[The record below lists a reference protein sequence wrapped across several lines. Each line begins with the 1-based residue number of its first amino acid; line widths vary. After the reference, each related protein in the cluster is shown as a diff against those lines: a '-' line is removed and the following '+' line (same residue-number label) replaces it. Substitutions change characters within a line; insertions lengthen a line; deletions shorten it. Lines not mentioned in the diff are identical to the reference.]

1 MTTSHVSRQRSGL
14 SLTFRLRVLV
24 VEDHEPFRRVICE
37 LLQQRADL
45 LIVGEAAD
53 GLDAICQAEAL
64 RPDVVMLDIGLPMLS
79 GIEVAG
85 RIRAKVP
92 DAKLM
97 FVTNESSLEVVE
109 QAFRRGAHGYVYKPR
124 AERDVFPVLE
134 AIMRGGRFVS
144 GGLERI
150 AQGDSLASHRHHV
163 VFCSS
168 DAVLVGAF
176 SRFIAGELR
185 EGNAV
190 VAVVTGAHAQRLQ
203 SSLEAARVDVALA
216 IRQQRYIP
224 VNVSALLAKAMVNGC
239 PDPLRFL
246 DAAGDLLTDVTRQA
260 TDHHTRVA
268 ACGEGTSIFW
278 THGHVVAAIQLE
290 HLWDEVAKSRQMDIL
305 CAYPLAARDES
316 VPAVRRLCAEHTAV
330 EIS

>member
-1 MTTSHVSRQRSGL
+1 MT
-14 SLTFRLRVLV
+14 LTARLRVLV
-24 VEDHEPFRRVICE
+24 VEDHAPFRRVLCE
-37 LLQQRADL
+37 LLQQRPDL

-53 GLDAICQAEAL
+53 GLDAIAQAEAL
-64 RPDVVMLDIGLPMLS
+64 RPDVITLDIGLPRLS

-109 QAFRRGAHGYVYKPR
+109 QAFRTGAHGYVYKPR
-124 AERDVFPVLE
+124 VQRDVLPVLD
-134 AIMRGGRFVS
+134 AIVRGGRFVS

-150 AQGDSLASHRHHV
+150 ARGDGLASHRHDV

-168 DAVLVGAF
+168 DEVLVAAF
-176 SRFIAGELR
+176 SRFIAGVLDR
-185 EGNAV
+185 GNTV
-190 VAVVTGAHAQRLQ
+190 IVLVTEAHDRGLQRTLQ
-203 SSLEAARVDVALA
+203 ASQVDVALA
-216 IRQQRYIP
+216 IRQKRY
-224 VNVSALLAKAMVNGC
+224 VSVSITELLAKVMVNGC
-239 PDPLRFL
+239 PDPTRFVN
-246 DAAGDLLTDVTRQA
+246 AAEELLTEVARRAGQHA
-260 TDHHTRVA
+260 EIA
-268 ACGEGTSIFW
+268 ACGECSPTVWADGN
-278 THGHVVAAIQLE
+278 VEAAIQLE
-290 HLWDEVAKSRQMDIL
+290 QLWDEIAMSRQMEIL

>member
-1 MTTSHVSRQRSGL
+1 LTS
-14 SLTFRLRVLV
+14 RLRVLV
-24 VEDHEPFRRVICE
+24 VEDHEPIRRVICE
-37 LLQQRADL
+37 LLQERADL

-53 GLDAICQAEAL
+53 GLDAIRQAEAL
-64 RPDVVMLDIGLPMLS
+64 RPDVVMLDIGLPRLS

-85 RIRAKVP
+85 RLRAKVP

-124 AERDVFPVLE
+124 VQRDILPVLD
-134 AIMRGGRFVS
+134 AIIRGGRFVS
-144 GGLERI
+144 GGLERV
-150 AQGDSLASHRHHV
+150 AQGDSLAAHHHDV

-168 DAVLVGAF
+168 DAVLIDAF
-176 SRFIAGELR
+176 SRFIDGELR

-190 VAVVTGAHAQRLQ
+190 VAVVTAAHERRLQ
-203 SSLEAARVDVALA
+203 SSLEASHVDVALA
-216 IRQQRYIP
+216 IRQQRYLP
-224 VNVSALLAKAMVNGC
+224 VNVNELLAKATVNGC
-239 PDPLRFL
+239 PDPLRYL
-246 DAAGDLLTDVTRQA
+246 DAAGDLLTEVTRRA
-260 TDHHTRVA
+260 TDNHARVA

-278 THGHVVAAIQLE
+278 SQGHVEAAIQIECL
-290 HLWDEVAKSRQMDIL
+290 LDEIAMSRQMDIL

-316 VPAVRRLCAEHTAV
+316 VPTVRRLCAEHTAV

>member
-1 MTTSHVSRQRSGL
+1 MTS
-14 SLTFRLRVLV
+14 RLRVLV

-53 GLDAICQAEAL
+53 GLDAIRQAEAL

-124 AERDVFPVLE
+124 VQRDVLPVLE
-134 AIMRGGRFVS
+134 AIIRGGRFVS

-150 AQGDSLASHRHHV
+150 AQGDSLASHRHDV

-190 VAVVTGAHAQRLQ
+190 IAVVTAAHERSLQ
-203 SSLEAARVDVALA
+203 SSLQASARGRRPGDPTAALSPREHQRAAREGDG
-216 IRQQRYIP
+216 QRLP
-224 VNVSALLAKAMVNGC
+224 G
-239 PDPLRFL
+239 PD
-246 DAAGDLLTDVTRQA
+246 T
-260 TDHHTRVA
+260 
-268 ACGEGTSIFW
+268 
-278 THGHVVAAIQLE
+278 
-290 HLWDEVAKSRQMDIL
+290 
-305 CAYPLAARDES
+305 
-316 VPAVRRLCAEHTAV
+316 VPGRRRGIC
-330 EIS
+330 

>member
-1 MTTSHVSRQRSGL
+1 MTS
-14 SLTFRLRVLV
+14 RLRVLV

-124 AERDVFPVLE
+124 VQRDVLPVLE
-134 AIMRGGRFVS
+134 AIIRGGRFVS

-150 AQGDSLASHRHHV
+150 AQGDSLASHRHDV

-168 DAVLVGAF
+168 DAVLIGAF

-190 VAVVTGAHAQRLQ
+190 VAVVTAAHERSLQ
-203 SSLEAARVDVALA
+203 SSLEASHVDVALA
-216 IRQQRYIP
+216 IRQQRYLP
-224 VNVSALLAKAMVNGC
+224 VNVSELLAKATVNGC
-239 PDPLRFL
+239 PDPLRYL
-246 DAAGDLLTDVTRQA
+246 DAAGDLLTDVTRRA
-260 TDHHTRVA
+260 TDQHARVA

-278 THGHVVAAIQLE
+278 THGHVEAAIQLE
-290 HLWDEVAKSRQMDIL
+290 HLWDEIAMSRQMDIL

>member
-1 MTTSHVSRQRSGL
+1 MTP
-14 SLTFRLRVLV
+14 RLRVLV
-24 VEDHEPFRRVICE
+24 VEDHKPFRRVICE

-53 GLDAICQAEAL
+53 GLDAIRQAEAL
-64 RPDVVMLDIGLPMLS
+64 RPDVVMLDIGLAMLT

-92 DAKLM
+92 GAKLI

-109 QAFRRGAHGYVYKPR
+109 QAFRSGAHGYVYKPR
-124 AERDVFPVLE
+124 VQRDVLAVLE
-134 AIMRGGRFVS
+134 AVIRGGRFVS
-144 GGLERI
+144 GSLERI

-168 DAVLVGAF
+168 DAILIGVF

-190 VAVVTGAHAQRLQ
+190 VAVVTAAHERSLQ
-203 SSLEAARVDVALA
+203 SSLEASHVDVALA
-216 IRQQRYIP
+216 IRQQRYLP
-224 VNVSALLAKAMVNGC
+224 VNVSELLAKTTVNGC
-239 PDPLRFL
+239 PDPLRYL
-246 DAAGDLLTDVTRQA
+246 DATGDLLTDVTRRA
-260 TDHHTRVA
+260 TDRHARVT

-278 THGHVVAAIQLE
+278 TDGHVEAAIQLE
-290 HLWDEVAKSRQMDIL
+290 HLWDEIAMSRQMDIL

>member
-1 MTTSHVSRQRSGL
+1 
-14 SLTFRLRVLV
+14 LTPCLRVLV
-24 VEDHEPFRRVICE
+24 VEDHERFRRVLCE

-64 RPDVVMLDIGLPMLS
+64 RPDVVILDIGLPMLS

-92 DAKLM
+92 DAKLI

-124 AERDVFPVLE
+124 VQRDVLPVLE
-134 AIMRGGRFVS
+134 AIVRGARFVS

-150 AQGDSLASHRHHV
+150 AQGDSLASHRHDM

-168 DAVLVGAF
+168 DAVLIGAF

-185 EGNAV
+185 VGNAA
-190 VAVVTGAHAQRLQ
+190 VALVTEAHQRGLQ
-203 SSLEAARVDVALA
+203 STLEASHVDVALA
-216 IRQQRYIP
+216 IRQQRYLP
-224 VNVSALLAKAMVNGC
+224 VNVSELLAKATANGR
-239 PDPLRFL
+239 PDPLRYL
-246 DAAGDLLTDVTRQA
+246 DAAWDLLTDVTRRA
-260 TDHHTRVA
+260 TDHYARVA
-268 ACGEGTSIFW
+268 VCGEGTAIFW
-278 THGHVVAAIQLE
+278 THEHVEAAIHLE
-290 HLWDEVAKSRQMDIL
+290 HLWDEIAMSRQMDIL

-316 VPAVRRLCAEHTAV
+316 VPALRRLCAEHTVV

>member
-1 MTTSHVSRQRSGL
+1 MTS
-14 SLTFRLRVLV
+14 RLRVLV
-24 VEDHEPFRRVICE
+24 VEDHERFRRVICE

-53 GLDAICQAEAL
+53 GLEAICQAEAL

-79 GIEVAG
+79 GLEVAG

-124 AERDVFPVLE
+124 VQRDVLPVLD
-134 AIMRGGRFVS
+134 AIIRGGRFVS

-150 AQGDSLASHRHHV
+150 AQGDSLASHRHDV

-168 DAVLVGAF
+168 DAVLIGAF

-185 EGNAV
+185 EGSAV
-190 VAVVTGAHAQRLQ
+190 VAVVTAAHERRLQ
-203 SSLEAARVDVALA
+203 SSLEASHVDVAMA
-216 IRQQRYIP
+216 IRQQRYFP
-224 VNVSALLAKAMVNGC
+224 VNVSELLAKATVNGC
-239 PDPLRFL
+239 LDPLRYL
-246 DAAGDLLTDVTRQA
+246 DAAGDLLTDVTRRA
-260 TDHHTRVA
+260 TDQHARVA
-268 ACGEGTSIFW
+268 TCGEGTSICW
-278 THGHVVAAIQLE
+278 THGHVEAAIQLE
-290 HLWDEVAKSRQMDIL
+290 HLWDEIAMSRQMDIL
-305 CAYPLAARDES
+305 CAYPLAVRDES

>member
-1 MTTSHVSRQRSGL
+1 
-14 SLTFRLRVLV
+14 LTPCLRVLV
-24 VEDHEPFRRVICE
+24 VEDHERFRRVICE
-37 LLQQRADL
+37 LLRQRADL

-64 RPDVVMLDIGLPMLS
+64 RPDVVILDIGLPMLS

-85 RIRAKVP
+85 RIRATVP
-92 DAKLM
+92 DAKVM

-124 AERDVFPVLE
+124 VQRDILPVLE
-134 AIMRGGRFVS
+134 AIIRGGRFVS

-150 AQGDSLASHRHHV
+150 AQGDSLASHRHDV

-168 DAVLVGAF
+168 DAVLIGAF

-185 EGNAV
+185 EGHAV
-190 VAVVTGAHAQRLQ
+190 VALVTAAHERRLQ
-203 SSLEAARVDVALA
+203 SSLEASQVDVALA
-216 IRQQRYIP
+216 IRQQRYLP
-224 VNVSALLAKAMVNGC
+224 VNVRELLAKAAVNGR

-246 DAAGDLLTDVTRQA
+246 DAAGDLLTDVTRRA
-260 TDHHTRVA
+260 TDHQARVA
-268 ACGEGTSIFW
+268 VCGEGTAIFW
-278 THGHVVAAIQLE
+278 THDHVDAAIQLE
-290 HLWDEVAKSRQMDIL
+290 HLWDEIAMSRQMDIL

-316 VPAVRRLCAEHTAV
+316 VPAVRRLCAEHTAI

>member
-1 MTTSHVSRQRSGL
+1 MTS
-14 SLTFRLRVLV
+14 RLRVLV

-64 RPDVVMLDIGLPMLS
+64 RPDVVMLDIGLPMLN

-85 RIRAKVP
+85 RVRAKVP

-124 AERDVFPVLE
+124 VQRDVLPVLE
-134 AIMRGGRFVS
+134 AIIRGGRFVS

-150 AQGDSLASHRHHV
+150 ARGDSLASHRHDV

-168 DAVLVGAF
+168 DAVLIGAF
-176 SRFIAGELR
+176 SRFIAGALH
-185 EGNAV
+185 EGSAV
-190 VAVVTGAHAQRLQ
+190 VGVVTAAHERSLQ
-203 SSLEAARVDVALA
+203 SSLEASGVDVALA
-216 IRQQRYIP
+216 IRHERYLP
-224 VNVSALLAKAMVNGC
+224 VNVSELLAKATVNGC
-239 PDPLRFL
+239 PEPLRYL
-246 DAAGDLLTDVTRQA
+246 DAAGDLLTDVTRRA
-260 TDHHTRVA
+260 TDHHARVA
-268 ACGEGTSIFW
+268 VCGEGVSILW
-278 THGHVVAAIQLE
+278 SQGHIEAAIQLE
-290 HLWDEVAKSRQMDIL
+290 HLWDKIAMTRQMNML
-305 CAYPLAARDES
+305 CTYPLAARDES
-316 VPAVRRLCAEHTAV
+316 VPAVRRLCAEHTTV